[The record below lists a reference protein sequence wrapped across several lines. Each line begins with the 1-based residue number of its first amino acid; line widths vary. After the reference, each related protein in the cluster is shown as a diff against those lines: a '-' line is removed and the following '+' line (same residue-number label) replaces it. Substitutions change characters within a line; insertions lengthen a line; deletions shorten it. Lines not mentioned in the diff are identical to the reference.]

1 MRRRVRGLSLQ
12 GNTESQG
19 KMRLQLYMARCG
31 VASRRSSEAIIS
43 EGRVSVNGVTV
54 TEPGSKVDSGD
65 TVCVDGKE
73 ISLEQ
78 EKRYVLLNKPAGYVC
93 TLSDDRG
100 RPVAADLLKEAYD
113 ERLYNVGR
121 LDMYSC
127 GLIIFTND
135 GDFAAK
141 LSHPSAEMEK
151 EYIVDS
157 SLPLPRRLA
166 QDFMDGIRIDGVFY
180 RAREAEE
187 LNARR
192 LRVVLVEGKNREIR
206 RVFEHYEV
214 GIKRLIRIRIGNVGI
229 ANLSEGQFRE
239 LSPKEVSG
247 LLRLCRSGQY

>member
-1 MRRRVRGLSLQ
+1 
-12 GNTESQG
+12 
-19 KMRLQLYMARCG
+19 MARCA
-31 VASRRSSEAIIS
+31 VASRRASEAIIA
-43 EGRVSVNGVTV
+43 EGRVSVNGAVV
-54 TEPGSKVDSGD
+54 TEPGTKVGPGD
-65 TVCVDGKE
+65 VVCVDGKE
-73 ISLEQ
+73 IHLELD
-78 EKRYVLLNKPAGYVC
+78 KRYVLLNKPSGYVC
-93 TLSDDRG
+93 SLSDDRG
-100 RPVAADLLKEAYD
+100 RPVAADLLKEAYH

-151 EYIVDS
+151 EYIVDA
-157 SLPLPRRLA
+157 SLPLPRHLA
-166 QDFMDGIRIDGVFY
+166 KDFMGGIRIDGVFY
-180 RAREAEE
+180 RAKEAEE

-206 RVFEHYEV
+206 RIFEYYGV

-229 ANLSEGQFRE
+229 GQLEEGQFRD
-239 LSPKEVSG
+239 LSVKEVSG